1 MKHKALEAQLDGL
14 LKNFPKEQVLAYYPR
29 HIVTPMAYLDAKYFS
44 VMNFT
49 FINNHV
55 WNDAARTPDAEQAA
69 GECATFSAVLVEK
82 MMPTYFLAGEFLE
95 SVDQTDFLESFTFS
109 QLHFPMPGFLLV
121 LPDQFTTPKIGFN
134 VPFVMVS
141 THKGLLYIHPF
152 LLNDDGS
159 CVQVST
165 KIKYEDVQE
174 SIRTRIEA
182 DKAKHLD
189 DKSEVQR
196 FHVYAVELVL
206 KLLIIISTK
215 PHALVDSLD
224 DPPARKQRTRKN
236 GSLKTDALWNPAFI
250 GKGYSAQRLGA
261 GGGSGPGK
269 RMHWRR
275 GHLRNQRYGE
285 NRSLVKVVWIEP
297 VLIHGELQSAGVPS
311 VDAD

>member
-1 MKHKALEAQLDGL
+1 MKNKALEAQLDGL
-14 LKNFPKEQVLAYYPR
+14 LKEFPKEQVLAYYPR
-29 HIVTPMAYLDAKYFS
+29 HIVTPMAYLDPKYFS
-44 VMNFT
+44 VLNFR
-49 FINNHV
+49 FIHNQLLTGT
-55 WNDAARTPDAEQAA
+55 TPTPQNQEDTQ
-69 GECATFSAVLVEK
+69 ECETFSAVLVEK
-82 MMPTYFLAGEFLE
+82 MVPTYFLAEEFLE

-121 LPDQFTTPKIGFN
+121 LPDQFTAPRVSLN

-141 THKGLLYIHPF
+141 TYEGLLYIHPF
-152 LLNDDGS
+152 AVNDAGNFAR
-159 CVQVST
+159 VST
-165 KIKYEDVQE
+165 TIRFEGVQE
-174 SIRTRIEA
+174 SIQASIERGEA
-182 DKAKHLD
+182 YQSE
-189 DKSEVQR
+189 DKSDEYKYN
-196 FHVYAVELVL
+196 VYIFGLVL

-224 DPPARKQRTRKN
+224 QPPARKQRTRKN
-236 GSLKTDALWNPAFI
+236 GTIKTDALWNATFI
-250 GKGYSAQRLGA
+250 GKGYSAQRIGA

-297 VLIHGELQSAGVPS
+297 VLIHGELQSAGVPP